1 MTAVILSPDRDFAA
15 LASSL
20 NERMVRKLVVVGVN
34 RAGRTF
40 REKLPVELEQQL
52 GARRIRSRT
61 RAQAAFG
68 GSATPRYRLALPK
81 YVAPHD
87 IKSLTFKRG
96 RKGRQTRSIR
106 VSFKDWSGKRLWF
119 SPAKKEGKGRQR
131 RIRLLEAGALPA
143 RHLGGVRVS
152 RRILTD
158 KTRFPGPAAV
168 VDDARTDATAA
179 MAAQLNKMIARRRG

>member
-1 MTAVILSPDRDFAA
+1 MTGIRIEPDRDFAA
-15 LASSL
+15 LARSL

-34 RAGRTF
+34 AAGKTF
-40 REKLPVELEQQL
+40 RQKLPVELEQQL

-61 RAQAAFG
+61 KAQAAFG

-81 YVAPHD
+81 FVAPHD
-87 IKSLTFKRG
+87 IRSLKFTKG
-96 RKGRQTRSIR
+96 RKGRQARR

-131 RIRLLEAGALPA
+131 RIRLLEAGALPT

-179 MAAQLNKMIARRRG
+179 MAAQLNKMLARRRG